1 MPSDPKDIYQRFELQ
16 VRTPKKRILLDA
28 FLPAPETLE
37 PTVAPQAPPPL
48 PVSDMTPEEINMFR
62 RREPEEEEPTAKPK
76 PRVRKKPAKKQEEFR
91 SLQDE
96 VADFMKRDR
105 PALAPD
111 DDLSALVDNA
121 LDPKPDPPKPDPD
134 KKG

>member
-1 MPSDPKDIYQRFELQ
+1 MTAERKDLYERFELQ
-16 VRTPKKRILLDA
+16 VTTPKKRILLDA

-62 RREPEEEEPTAKPK
+62 RREPEEEEPAPKPK
-76 PRVRKKPAKKQEEFR
+76 PRPRKKPAKKQEEFR

-96 VADFMKRDR
+96 VADVMKRDR

-111 DDLSALVDNA
+111 DDLPALVDHA
-121 LDPKPDPPKPDPD
+121 LDPKPD
-134 KKG
+134 

>member
-16 VRTPKKRILLDA
+16 VRAPKKRILLDA

-48 PVSDMTPEEINMFR
+48 PVSDMTQEEINMFR
-62 RREPEEEEPTAKPK
+62 RREPEEEEEPAPKPK
-76 PRVRKKPAKKQEEFR
+76 PRARKKPAKKVEEFK

-96 VADFMKRDR
+96 VAEFMKRDR

-121 LDPKPDPPKPDPD
+121 LDPKPDPD
-134 KKG
+134 KKN

>member
-1 MPSDPKDIYQRFELQ
+1 LQ
-16 VRTPKKRILLDA
+16 VRTAKKRILLDA

-37 PTVAPQAPPPL
+37 PTVASQAPPPL

-62 RREPEEEEPTAKPK
+62 RREPEEEETPKPK
-76 PRVRKKPAKKQEEFR
+76 PRPKKKPSRKQEEFK

-96 VADFMKRDR
+96 VADFMNRDR

>member
-1 MPSDPKDIYQRFELQ
+1 MAPESTDIYQRFELQ
-16 VRTPKKRILLDA
+16 VRTPKKRLLIDA
-28 FLPAPETLE
+28 FLPPPESLE
-37 PTVAPQAPPPL
+37 PTVAPQLPPPL
-48 PVSDMTPEEINMFR
+48 PVPDMTVEEINMFR
-62 RREPEEEEPTAKPK
+62 RREPEDDEPAPAPK
-76 PRVRKKPAKKQEEFR
+76 PRSKKKPLAKKKKEESM

-96 VADFMKRDR
+96 VAEFMSRDR

-121 LDPKPDPPKPDPD
+121 LDPKPDPN

>member
-1 MPSDPKDIYQRFELQ
+1 MTADRRDLYERFEIQ
-16 VRTPKKRILLDA
+16 VRTPRKRILLDA

-48 PVSDMTPEEINMFR
+48 PVPEMTVEEANMFR
-62 RREPEEEEPTAKPK
+62 RREPEEDEPAPK
-76 PRVRKKPAKKQEEFR
+76 PRQKKKAAAKKKEEPK

-96 VADFMKRDR
+96 VAEFMSRDR

-121 LDPKPDPPKPDPD
+121 LDPKPDKD
-134 KKG
+134 K